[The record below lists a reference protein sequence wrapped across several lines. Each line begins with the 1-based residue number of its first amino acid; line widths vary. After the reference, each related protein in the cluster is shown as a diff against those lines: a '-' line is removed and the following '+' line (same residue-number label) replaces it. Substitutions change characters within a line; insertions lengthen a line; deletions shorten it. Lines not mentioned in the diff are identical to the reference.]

1 VLYIGRAKKYYYGTA
16 CVHVFKG
23 AFSPPDVLDDYRVL
37 LSPTSDGL
45 GKGSNTITGVARVK
59 MIIGGESNSN
69 TMCAT
74 AVQLRVSAYIR
85 RTNLGRSPFACCII
99 LTAGLAIVTTAM

>member
-1 VLYIGRAKKYYYGTA
+1 
-16 CVHVFKG
+16 
-23 AFSPPDVLDDYRVL
+23 VL

-59 MIIGGESNSN
+59 MIIGGESDST

-74 AVQLRVSAYIR
+74 EVQLRASAYIR
-85 RTNLGRSPFACCII
+85 RTNLVRSPFTCCIA
-99 LTAGLAIVTTAM
+99 LTAALAIVTTAM